1 VDHIDGMRAVRTD
14 SPSDGTIEAVA
25 QIEHAAYEARS
36 WMDHLAG
43 TITRAAGTGTAIL
56 LHIGWFSFWLL
67 VNLRHLSGV
76 EPFDPVPF
84 NLLTTIVSLEAIF
97 LTLFVL
103 ISQNRMSREADKRA
117 ELDLQVNLLAE
128 KEATMILRMLQEIS
142 QRLGV
147 TGRTTKDLQDLL
159 KETKIDELAEK
170 LDGALPSE

>member
-1 VDHIDGMRAVRTD
+1 
-14 SPSDGTIEAVA
+14 
-25 QIEHAAYEARS
+25 
-36 WMDHLAG
+36 
-43 TITRAAGTGTAIL
+43 
-56 LHIGWFSFWLL
+56 
-67 VNLRHLSGV
+67 
-76 EPFDPVPF
+76 
-84 NLLTTIVSLEAIF
+84 LLTTIVSLEAIF

-117 ELDLQVNLLAE
+117 QLDLQVNLLAE